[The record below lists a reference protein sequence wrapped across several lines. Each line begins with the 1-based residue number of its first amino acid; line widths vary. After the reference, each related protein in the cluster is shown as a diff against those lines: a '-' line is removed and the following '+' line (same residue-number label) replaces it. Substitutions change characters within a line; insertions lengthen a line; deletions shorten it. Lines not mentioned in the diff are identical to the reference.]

1 MAIICHKFQ
10 PSFGGANWR
19 ELEGWSC
26 IPLYSKSVGQLAEFK
41 FELKFKF
48 KFYAIL
54 ESISKII
61 DC

>member
-1 MAIICHKFQ
+1 MAGT
-10 PSFGGANWR
+10 GG
-19 ELEGWSC
+19 LKLFT
-26 IPLYSKSVGQLAEFK
+26 IVDVGQVAEFQ

>member
-1 MAIICHKFQ
+1 MAGTKGLELYTIVDSICW
-10 PSFGGANWR
+10 SGGT
-19 ELEGWSC
+19 
-26 IPLYSKSVGQLAEFK
+26 VAEFK

-54 ESISKII
+54 ESISKIF